1 MLNGFGAADSYYPI
15 KELPGLQCRRCKKAD
30 MALMELRM
38 KIRIVYIPTFT
49 IGKKYAVCC
58 PKCKEGFYVDDA
70 QRTFILNHDAS
81 CVQVSDEG
89 ITLVDDEA
97 DAVEA
102 APQAAS
108 LPEPEE
114 APVAAPPAEPA
125 AAKEEAAPKC
135 SCGAELIPGALFC
148 MKCGKKV
155 NQASPAPAPVQPVE
169 APVVQQAAP
178 VQPVQAEA
186 SSFVYKKPKVCPE
199 CGMHVTGQKDTCS
212 ICGAKIS

>member
-1 MLNGFGAADSYYPI
+1 MAGFMFNGFGAADSYYTI
-15 KELPGLQCRRCKKAD
+15 KELPGLQCQRCNKAD

-38 KIRIVYIPTFT
+38 KIRIVYIPTLT

-81 CVQVSDEG
+81 CVQVSSEG
-89 ITLVDDEA
+89 VVLVDDEA
-97 DAVEA
+97 DAVEP

-108 LPEPEE
+108 LPKPEE
-114 APVAAPPAEPA
+114 SPVAAPPAESQ
-125 AAKEEAAPKC
+125 EEAAPHC

-155 NQASPAPAPVQPVE
+155 NQAPA
-169 APVVQQAAP
+169 AAP
-178 VQPVQAEA
+178 VQPSEAPAVQPGTPAVPVQPQA